1 MLRNEYCASILAH
14 MSHTSTDRHD
24 PTVSPASPSDP
35 TAHGVGPGH
44 ADVPGN
50 PASPPGDGP
59 DRPLWR
65 SRDYLLWFSSDVVG
79 DLGSSLRAFAM
90 PLIAYAV
97 TGSATQA
104 GLVGTLTSVAFL
116 AATVPGGVLVDRVD
130 RKLLI
135 LVGQLLRAT
144 VYTLAAL
151 AWWTGLLSLPVL
163 LAVALASGACS
174 GLFSLASDAA
184 IKHVVPP
191 DQMAAAAGANQ
202 ARTSVVDLLSKPLG
216 GLLLGLSPAAPFLA
230 ETTGHLL
237 GACCIRAVHADMSPT
252 RNAHAPQD
260 ADAPSGQRPPSA
272 WRAYAQGWSWLLG
285 HRVVLVLAVYGAVG
299 SLSLSGVLTAV
310 TLDWRS
316 RGMSGTTIGALMAVP
331 SVAMLLGAMAVPST
345 TRRVRGGAAL
355 VVGNVLVS
363 GFMVAA
369 ALVAGTTAR
378 TILLAC
384 ACTALP
390 VVNSVASGL
399 VMSLIPSEVMGRLV
413 SAVLLINMGLPA
425 LAPYSAGRGLDVLG
439 APTTII
445 AFALVGLAS
454 LALVLS
460 RREIR
465 QLGYPDQWQAS

>member
-1 MLRNEYCASILAH
+1 M
-14 MSHTSTDRHD
+14 
-24 PTVSPASPSDP
+24 
-35 TAHGVGPGH
+35 
-44 ADVPGN
+44 
-50 PASPPGDGP
+50 
-59 DRPLWR
+59 
-65 SRDYLLWFSSDVVG
+65 
-79 DLGSSLRAFAM
+79 
-90 PLIAYAV
+90 
-97 TGSATQA
+97 
-104 GLVGTLTSVAFL
+104 
-116 AATVPGGVLVDRVD
+116 
-130 RKLLI
+130 
-135 LVGQLLRAT
+135 
-144 VYTLAAL
+144 
-151 AWWTGLLSLPVL
+151 
-163 LAVALASGACS
+163 
-174 GLFSLASDAA
+174 
-184 IKHVVPP
+184 
-191 DQMAAAAGANQ
+191 
-202 ARTSVVDLLSKPLG
+202 
-216 GLLLGLSPAAPFLA
+216 
-230 ETTGHLL
+230 
-237 GACCIRAVHADMSPT
+237 
-252 RNAHAPQD
+252 
-260 ADAPSGQRPPSA
+260 
-272 WRAYAQGWSWLLG
+272 
-285 HRVVLVLAVYGAVG
+285 LAVYGAVG

-316 RGMSGTTIGALMAVP
+316 RGMSGTTIGTLMAVP

-345 TRRVRGGAAL
+345 TRRVRGGTAL